1 MVCSYQEQENHM
13 ELTEKAF
20 QVLDALDRQEIST
33 QRQLAEHAGVSL
45 GQVNYVLKSLLEKGL
60 VKIDNFHKSQRKI
73 GYVYLL
79 TPKGIEAKSR
89 LGFRFVMARL
99 REYNRLR
106 QRLAERLTIIEN
118 RGHVRIIFV
127 GPSIVKEFV
136 DSIIKERLLRLVLVG
151 HCNHWK
157 DLKDYDPGSFD
168 IALLFDG
175 NSKGVGKI
183 KEAIGISPDKLLPL
197 P

>member
-1 MVCSYQEQENHM
+1 M
-13 ELTEKAF
+13 ELSEKAF
-20 QVLDALDRQEIST
+20 QVLDALDSQEILT

-60 VKIDNFHKSQRKI
+60 VKIGNFRKNPRKI

-89 LGFRFVMARL
+89 LGFRFFMARL
-99 REYNRLR
+99 REYNRVR
-106 QRLAERLTIIEN
+106 QRLAERLAIIEN
-118 RGHVRIIFV
+118 KGCVRIIFV
-127 GPSIVKEFV
+127 GPQIVKEFV
-136 DSIIKERLLRLVLVG
+136 DSIIEEKLPRLDLVG
-151 HCNHWK
+151 HCNNWK
-157 DLKDYDPGSFD
+157 DLKGFDQGTFD

-175 NSKGVGKI
+175 NSKGVRKI
-183 KEAIGISPDKLLPL
+183 REATGISPDKLLPL

>member
-1 MVCSYQEQENHM
+1 M

-60 VKIDNFHKSQRKI
+60 VKIGNFRKSQRKTE
-73 GYVYLL
+73 YVYLL

-89 LGFRFVMARL
+89 LAVSFVMARL

-106 QRLAERLTIIEN
+106 QRLEERLAVIEN
-118 RGHVRIIFV
+118 KGHVRIVFV
-127 GPSIVKEFV
+127 GPPIVKEFV
-136 DSIIKERLLRLVLVG
+136 VSIIRERLLKLVLVA
-151 HCNHWK
+151 HCNNWK
-157 DLKDYDPGSFD
+157 DLKGYDPASFD

-175 NSKGVGKI
+175 NSKGIRKI
-183 KEAIGISPDKLLPL
+183 GEAIGISPDKLLPL
-197 P
+197 V

>member
-1 MVCSYQEQENHM
+1 M

-33 QRQLAEHAGVSL
+33 QRQLAELAGVSL

-60 VKIDNFHKSQRKI
+60 VKIGNFRKSQSKI

-99 REYNRLR
+99 TEYDRMR
-106 QRLAERLTIIEN
+106 RRLAERLAIIEN
-118 RGHVRIIFV
+118 KGHVRVIFV
-127 GPSIVKEFV
+127 GPPIVKEFV
-136 DSIIKERLLRLVLVG
+136 DSIIKESTQRVVLVG
-151 HCNHWK
+151 HCSKWE
-157 DLKDYDPGSFD
+157 DLKVYDPGSFD
-168 IALLFDG
+168 IVLLFDG
-175 NSKGVGKI
+175 NWKGARKI
-183 KEAIGISPDKLLPL
+183 REATGISPDRLLPL
-197 P
+197 V

>member
-1 MVCSYQEQENHM
+1 M

-20 QVLDALDRQEIST
+20 RVLDALDRQEIST
-33 QRQLAEHAGVSL
+33 QRQLAEHAEVSL

-60 VKIDNFHKSQRKI
+60 VKIGNFRKSQRKI

-89 LGFRFVMARL
+89 LGFRFVIARL
-99 REYNRLR
+99 REYSRVR
-106 QRLAERLTIIEN
+106 QRLAERLANIEN
-118 RGHVRIIFV
+118 KGHIRIILV
-127 GPSIVKEFV
+127 GPPIVKEFV
-136 DSIIKERLLRLVLVG
+136 DSIIRERLLRLVLVD
-151 HCNHWK
+151 HCNNWR

-175 NSKGVGKI
+175 NSKGVRRIRK
-183 KEAIGISPDKLLPL
+183 AIGISPDRLLLLP
-197 P
+197 

>member
-1 MVCSYQEQENHM
+1 M

-33 QRQLAEHAGVSL
+33 QRQLAEHSGVSL
-45 GQVNYVLKSLLEKGL
+45 GQVNYVLKSLVEKGL

-99 REYNRLR
+99 REYNRVR

-127 GPSIVKEFV
+127 GPPIVKEFV
-136 DSIIKERLLRLVLVG
+136 DSIIKERLQRLVLVG
-151 HCNHWK
+151 HCNNWK
-157 DLKDYDPGSFD
+157 DLKGYDPGSFD

-175 NSKGVGKI
+175 NSKGLRKI
-183 KEAIGISPDKLLPL
+183 EEALGISPDKLLSL

>member
-1 MVCSYQEQENHM
+1 M

-33 QRQLAEHAGVSL
+33 QRRLAEYAGISL
-45 GQVNYVLKSLLEKGL
+45 GQVNYLLKSLLEKGL
-60 VKIDNFHKSQRKI
+60 VKIDNFRKSQRKI

-79 TPKGIEAKSR
+79 TPEGIEAKSR

-99 REYNRLR
+99 REYNRVR
-106 QRLAERLTIIEN
+106 QRLAERLAIIEDK
-118 RGHVRIIFV
+118 GQVRMIFV

-151 HCNHWK
+151 HCNNWK
-157 DLKDYDPGSFD
+157 DLKSYDPGSFD

-175 NSKGVGKI
+175 NSKGVRKI
-183 KEAIGISPDKLLPL
+183 EEAIGISPDKLLPL